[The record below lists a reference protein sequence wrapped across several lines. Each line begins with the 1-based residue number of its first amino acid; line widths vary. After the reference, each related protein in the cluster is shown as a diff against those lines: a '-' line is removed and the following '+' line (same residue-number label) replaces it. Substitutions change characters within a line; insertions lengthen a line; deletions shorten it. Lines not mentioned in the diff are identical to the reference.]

1 MSPNGNFG
9 SQGEADFELGL
20 VWDERQKSFDLFLRF
35 TLGMREDHI
44 RAPREQVHI
53 DLDRLKA
60 LRRDPA
66 GYADELTNALFAPEE
81 LKNFYH
87 EVMARVHG
95 NVPVHLRLHLDA
107 PDVYHSV
114 RWELLRDP
122 EHPESH
128 LGTSPRVLLSRYL
141 LSNEWRA
148 IKEVN
153 DADLKALAVIAAP
166 SDLDRF
172 ELPGRTI
179 ADVKR
184 EEEVP
189 IAAAALKKYAPRFLS
204 DPGTATIGRI
214 MEELEKGVDVF
225 YLLAHGGLMVGDV
238 PFLLLEAEDGTAE
251 PVDARRLEEVFRD
264 LRRPPALVFLNS
276 CRSAGSGPSA
286 RSDDAGLL
294 AALGPRLARAGVP
307 AVVAMQ
313 DNVTMQT
320 ARAFAQSFFDEFA
333 EGGVVDAAVAMARS
347 HIRERADWW
356 VPVLFSRLRSG
367 RIRYPSGFLSG
378 ARQAWD
384 DLAPMASAGKLTPVL
399 GPGLAD
405 GIVGSRSEIA
415 ANWARRWQM
424 PLPRSAA
431 HDLAQVSQFLKVNTK
446 PGRVPVEIVNY
457 LKTQLAERKQNAREG
472 DPFFDVADD
481 LIGGDRPELAI
492 MEAGRHARRDP
503 DDPYRVVASLKVNV
517 FVTTGWTGLLQAA
530 LEAAGKRPFTL
541 TFPWSPGFKEWSKD
555 ALYRSWARSYITQEP
570 TVQAP
575 LVYHL
580 FGRLEEPASLVLTQD
595 DYFDWL
601 TAWTEA
607 QPAPRGIP
615 PRVKSA
621 LSSNSLLFLGYFL
634 DDWDFRIVFQSI
646 RAYVLQPPR
655 NGHIGVQMRPRGQIV
670 EREAAQRYL
679 ESYFGSDKIDIFW
692 VSTPT
697 FVKEMHKRLN
707 LQT

>member
-1 MSPNGNFG
+1 MSTNGNFG
-9 SQGEADFELGL
+9 TQEEADFELGL
-20 VWDERQKSFDLFLRF
+20 VWDERQESFDLFLRF
-35 TLGMREDHI
+35 TLGMREDQI
-44 RAPREQVHI
+44 CAPREQVHI
-53 DLDRLKA
+53 NLDRLSA
-60 LRRDPA
+60 LRHNA
-66 GYADELTNALFAPEE
+66 EGYAEELTDALFAPDE
-81 LKNFYH
+81 LKTFYA
-87 EVMARVHG
+87 EAMARVHG
-95 NVPVHLRLHLDA
+95 DVPVHLRVHLNA

-122 EHPESH
+122 EHRESH
-128 LGTSPRVLLSRYL
+128 LATSPRVLLSRYL

-148 IKEVN
+148 IKEVREE
-153 DADLKALAVIAAP
+153 DLKALAVIAAP
-166 SDLDRF
+166 SDLNSF
-172 ELPGRTI
+172 KLPGRAI
-179 ADVKR
+179 ADVNR
-184 EEEVP
+184 DEEVQ
-189 IAAAALKKYAPRFLS
+189 IAAAALSKYAPRFLS

-214 MEELEKGVDVF
+214 VEELEKGVDVF
-225 YLLAHGGLMVGDV
+225 YLLAHGGLASDV
-238 PFLLLEAEDGTAE
+238 PFLLLETDDGTAE

-264 LRRPPALVFLNS
+264 LRRPPSLVFLNS
-276 CRSAGSGPSA
+276 CRSAGSGAGGS
-286 RSDDAGLL
+286 SDDAGLL

-320 ARAFAQSFFDEFA
+320 ARTFARSFFDEFA
-333 EGGVVDAAVAMARS
+333 QGGVVDAAVALARGN
-347 HIRERADWW
+347 IRERKDWW

-367 RIRYPSGFLSG
+367 RIRNPSGLLSG

-384 DLAPMASAGKLTPVL
+384 DLASMTSASKLTPVL

-424 PLPRSAA
+424 PLPSAA
-431 HDLAQVSQFLKVNTK
+431 AQDLAQVSQFLKVNTQ

-481 LIGGDRPELAI
+481 LITGERPELAI
-492 MEAGRHARRDP
+492 MEAGRHARLDP
-503 DDPYRVVASLKVNV
+503 DDPYRVVAALNVKV
-517 FVTTGWTGLLQAA
+517 FVTTAWTGLLQAA
-530 LEAAGKRPFTL
+530 LEAAGKTPFTL

-555 ALYRSWARSYITQEP
+555 GSYRSWARSYTAQEP
-570 TVQAP
+570 TVQSP

-601 TAWTEA
+601 TTWTRA
-607 QPAPRGIP
+607 QPSSRAIP

-621 LSSNSLLFLGYFL
+621 FSSNSLLFLGYFL

-646 RAYVLQPPR
+646 RGYVLQPPR

-692 VSTPT
+692 VSTAS
-697 FVKEMHKRLN
+697 FVQEMHQRLK
-707 LQT
+707 LQS